1 MYRCIEVSETA
12 HKILE
17 ENVGN
22 IVLIKTRDGVALRG
36 KLRSFDQHLNVVL
49 DETEEI
55 RSDGT
60 VRKLGTVIIRGDN
73 VVLISPVSE

>member
-1 MYRCIEVSETA
+1 VSETA

-22 IVLIKTRDGVALRG
+22 IVLIKTRDGVSLRG

-60 VRKLGTVIIRGDN
+60 VRKLGTVVIRGDN

>member
-1 MYRCIEVSETA
+1 MLDLSDTA

-22 IVLIKTRDGVALRG
+22 IVLIKTREGISLRG
-36 KLRSFDQHLNVVL
+36 KLRSFDQHLNIVL
-49 DETEEI
+49 DDTEEI

-60 VRKLGTVIIRGDN
+60 VRKLGTVVIRGDN
-73 VVLISPVSE
+73 VILISPITE

>member
-1 MYRCIEVSETA
+1 MSETA

-22 IVLIKTRDGVALRG
+22 IVLIKTRDGVSLRG

-60 VRKLGTVIIRGDN
+60 VRKLGTVVIRGDN

>member
-1 MYRCIEVSETA
+1 VLDLSDTA

-22 IVLIKTRDGVALRG
+22 IVLIKTREGISLRG
-36 KLRSFDQHLNVVL
+36 KLRSFDQHLNIVL
-49 DETEEI
+49 DDTEEI

-60 VRKLGTVIIRGDN
+60 VRKLGTVVIRGDN
-73 VVLISPVSE
+73 VILISPITE

>member
-1 MYRCIEVSETA
+1 MSDTA

-22 IVLIKTRDGVALRG
+22 IVMIKTREGVALRG
-36 KLRSFDQHLNVVL
+36 KLKSFDQHLNIVL
-49 DETEEI
+49 DDTEEI

-60 VRKLGTVIIRGDN
+60 VRKLGLVVIRGDN
-73 VVLISPVSE
+73 VILISPLTE

>member
-1 MYRCIEVSETA
+1 MGETA